1 MMCRFP
7 NIQPQHRDQ
16 RTAPRL
22 LQIRTIASQ
31 TVYNTNTP
39 IKVCTVGVNMYLSL
53 GELHWSVRMVKVYLS
68 LFFLK
73 TVEKLFQ
80 KLHLVSV
87 FFLYSFLF
95 DVAKEER

>member
-1 MMCRFP
+1 
-7 NIQPQHRDQ
+7 
-16 RTAPRL
+16 
-22 LQIRTIASQ
+22 
-31 TVYNTNTP
+31 
-39 IKVCTVGVNMYLSL
+39 
-53 GELHWSVRMVKVYLS
+53 MVKVYLS